1 MIFICQFVNVMYHI
15 NWFMEIEKSLLPW
28 AKSHLIMRYTS
39 VNVCWNQ
46 FASILLRVFASM
58 FTSDMTCNF
67 LFCAIF
73 ISFWYQ
79 GDGLSSVIFWKH
91 FRRIDVNSSIN
102 GWQDLPV
109 KPFCY
114 ILLFVGGFN
123 ITVSISVFVIGL
135 FLFSLSSWFSLGS
148 LYLSKNL
155 SISSIFYQDIV
166 ACVTLLWSFVFL
178 WCLL

>member
-1 MIFICQFVNVMYHI
+1 MIMIFICQFVNVMYYI

-39 VNVCWNQ
+39 FNVCWNQ

-79 GDGLSSVIFWKH
+79 GDGLSSVIFWKD
-91 FRRIDVNSSIN
+91 RICLWSH
-102 GWQDLPV
+102 
-109 KPFCY
+109 
-114 ILLFVGGFN
+114 
-123 ITVSISVFVIGL
+123 FVIYFCLLGVLISQFQFQYLWLVCSYFL
-135 FLFSLSSWFSLGS
+135 FLPGSVLGACTFSQTHQE
-148 LYLSKNL
+148 K
-155 SISSIFYQDIV
+155 
-166 ACVTLLWSFVFL
+166 
-178 WCLL
+178 